1 MISESRKAPRRKT
14 PQSLVVTDELTGQ
27 PVGYVKDLSES
38 GMQLEVTA
46 PLTEDAIYQL
56 QFQLDGSALVP
67 ALVDA
72 GAHVVWLD
80 ADAAQGNRLSG
91 LRFLAISE
99 RDLERLRRWAES
111 AHAGDEGS

>member
-1 MISESRKAPRRKT
+1 MISESRKAPRRK
-14 PQSLVVTDELTGQ
+14 PSQSVVVTDELTGQ
-27 PVGYVKDLSES
+27 SVGYVKDLSES

-46 PLTEDAIYQL
+46 PLAEDAIYQL
-56 QFQLDGSALVP
+56 QFQLEGSTLVP

-80 ADAAQGNRLSG
+80 ADAPQGNRLSG

-111 AHAGDEGS
+111 EHGHGD

>member
-1 MISESRKAPRRKT
+1 MISESRKAPRRKP

-27 PVGYVKDLSES
+27 SVGYVKNLSES

-56 QFQLDGSALVP
+56 QFQLDGSTLVP

-80 ADAAQGNRLSG
+80 QDASHGNRLSG

-99 RDLERLRRWAES
+99 RDLERLRRWTES
-111 AHAGDEGS
+111 THGSED

>member
-1 MISESRKAPRRKT
+1 MISESRNAPRRKT
-14 PQSLVVTDELTGQ
+14 PQSVVVTDELTGQ
-27 PVGYVKDLSES
+27 PIGYVKDLSES

-46 PLTEDAIYQL
+46 PLIEDAVYQL
-56 QFQLDGSALVP
+56 QFQLDGASLVP

-80 ADAAQGNRLSG
+80 DNDAHGNHLSG
-91 LRFLAISE
+91 LRFLAMSE

-111 AHAGDEGS
+111 MPIGG